1 MTKAEAQNNN
11 ALPHDLILEGRGKLT
26 VTGVRRMLRCDPDSA
41 AMETTKGTLTLAGAQ
56 LSVTSLDL
64 DKGEVTHRAGGCA
77 GVYGSADGGR
87 VSAPPVP
94 LMGPAL
100 SPGQVGQEAAA
111 CAVLGACL
119 GAGRAFFPV
128 RGRGALLP
136 DVLLM
141 GGLLLGTQSYA
152 ASLSA
157 GGVPRWYMLAAA
169 IAGIALA
176 EHLLGVPLRAV
187 GRVLRRP
194 LDGLAKYA
202 AAHAQARAAR
212 NKAAKERRNEKRLAK
227 KPKKNLPSERRVL
240 YNSNVSK

>member
-1 MTKAEAQNNN
+1 
-11 ALPHDLILEGRGKLT
+11 
-26 VTGVRRMLRCDPDSA
+26 
-41 AMETTKGTLTLAGAQ
+41 
-56 LSVTSLDL
+56 
-64 DKGEVTHRAGGCA
+64 
-77 GVYGSADGGR
+77 
-87 VSAPPVP
+87 
-94 LMGPAL
+94 MGPAL

-194 LDGLAKYA
+194 LEGLAKYA
-202 AAHAQARAAR
+202 AAHAQARAQAR
-212 NKAAKERRNEKRLAK
+212 AARKKAAKERRNEKRLAK
-227 KPKKNLPSERRVL
+227 KTEKELAK
-240 YNSNVSK
+240 

>member
-1 MTKAEAQNNN
+1 
-11 ALPHDLILEGRGKLT
+11 
-26 VTGVRRMLRCDPDSA
+26 
-41 AMETTKGTLTLAGAQ
+41 
-56 LSVTSLDL
+56 
-64 DKGEVTHRAGGCA
+64 
-77 GVYGSADGGR
+77 
-87 VSAPPVP
+87 
-94 LMGPAL
+94 MGPAL

-119 GAGRAFFPV
+119 GSGRAFFPV

-187 GRVLRRP
+187 GRVLCRP

-212 NKAAKERRNEKRLAK
+212 KKAAKERRNEKRLAK

>member
-1 MTKAEAQNNN
+1 
-11 ALPHDLILEGRGKLT
+11 
-26 VTGVRRMLRCDPDSA
+26 
-41 AMETTKGTLTLAGAQ
+41 
-56 LSVTSLDL
+56 
-64 DKGEVTHRAGGCA
+64 
-77 GVYGSADGGR
+77 
-87 VSAPPVP
+87 
-94 LMGPAL
+94 MGPAL

-176 EHLLGVPLRAV
+176 EHLFGVPLRAV

-194 LDGLAKYA
+194 LDRLAKYA

-212 NKAAKERRNEKRLAK
+212 KRRPKNAGTKKDLQKNRKRTCQVSGACCIIQTYQSKSTGAKSL
-227 KPKKNLPSERRVL
+227 L
-240 YNSNVSK
+240 YVRGLTL

>member
-1 MTKAEAQNNN
+1 
-11 ALPHDLILEGRGKLT
+11 
-26 VTGVRRMLRCDPDSA
+26 
-41 AMETTKGTLTLAGAQ
+41 
-56 LSVTSLDL
+56 
-64 DKGEVTHRAGGCA
+64 
-77 GVYGSADGGR
+77 
-87 VSAPPVP
+87 
-94 LMGPAL
+94 MGPAL

-176 EHLLGVPLRAV
+176 EWAGCCAGRWMGWQNTPRPMPRPVPPAKRRPKNAGTKKDLQKNRKRTCQVSGACCIIQTYQSKSTGAKSLLYV
-187 GRVLRRP
+187 RVLT
-194 LDGLAKYA
+194 L
-202 AAHAQARAAR
+202 
-212 NKAAKERRNEKRLAK
+212 
-227 KPKKNLPSERRVL
+227 
-240 YNSNVSK
+240 

>member
-1 MTKAEAQNNN
+1 
-11 ALPHDLILEGRGKLT
+11 
-26 VTGVRRMLRCDPDSA
+26 
-41 AMETTKGTLTLAGAQ
+41 
-56 LSVTSLDL
+56 
-64 DKGEVTHRAGGCA
+64 
-77 GVYGSADGGR
+77 
-87 VSAPPVP
+87 
-94 LMGPAL
+94 MGPAL

-128 RGRGALLP
+128 RGRGAFLP

-176 EHLLGVPLRAV
+176 EYLLGVPLRAV

-194 LDGLAKYA
+194 LGGLAKYA
-202 AAHAQARAAR
+202 AAHAQARAQAR
-212 NKAAKERRNEKRLAK
+212 AARKKAAKERRNEKRLAK

>member
-1 MTKAEAQNNN
+1 
-11 ALPHDLILEGRGKLT
+11 
-26 VTGVRRMLRCDPDSA
+26 
-41 AMETTKGTLTLAGAQ
+41 
-56 LSVTSLDL
+56 
-64 DKGEVTHRAGGCA
+64 
-77 GVYGSADGGR
+77 
-87 VSAPPVP
+87 
-94 LMGPAL
+94 MGPAL

-194 LDGLAKYA
+194 LDGLKYA

-212 NKAAKERRNEKRLAK
+212 KKAAKERRNEKRLAK
-227 KPKKNLPSERRVL
+227 KPKKSLPTPPRML

>member
-64 DKGEVTHRAGGCA
+64 DKGEVKLT
-77 GVYGSADGGR
+77 GR

-212 NKAAKERRNEKRLAK
+212 KKAAKERRNEKRLAK